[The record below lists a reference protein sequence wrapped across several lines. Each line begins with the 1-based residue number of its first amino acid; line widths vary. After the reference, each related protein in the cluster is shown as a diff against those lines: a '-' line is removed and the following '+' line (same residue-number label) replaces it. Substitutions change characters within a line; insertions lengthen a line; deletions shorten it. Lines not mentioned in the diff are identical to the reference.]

1 MKKTLMVASV
11 LLLAASF
18 SYAQNNASGTTSLA
32 VNVGAEAAIV
42 VNTTPQF
49 TSSGIFGNYTG
60 TTALTYYVRTI
71 TGGSVTVEITT
82 DFSSGGPNGGPSVA
96 TPPNSGDLLT
106 YACTAV
112 AASAGSTTP
121 CSSSVTAST
130 TGGTNVLTFAANTQS
145 AKGGTAATTTWTLVN
160 DPNYK
165 AGLYTAVAT
174 YTISAS

>member
-1 MKKTLMVASV
+1 MKKTLMVASI

-18 SYAQNNASGTTSLA
+18 SYAQSNASGTTSLA

-42 VNTTPQF
+42 VDTTPQF
-49 TSSGIFGNYTG
+49 ISSGIFGNYTG
-60 TTALTYYVRTI
+60 TTGLTYYVRTK

-82 DFSSGGPNGGPSVA
+82 DFSSGGANGGPSVA
-96 TPPNSGDLLT
+96 LPPDPADLLT
-106 YACTAV
+106 YTCTAV
-112 AASAGSTTP
+112 AASAGTTTA
-121 CSSSVTAST
+121 CSSAMTAST
-130 TGGTNVLTFAANTQS
+130 VGATNVLTFGANTQS
-145 AKGGTAATTTWTLVN
+145 AKGGTGATTSWTLVN